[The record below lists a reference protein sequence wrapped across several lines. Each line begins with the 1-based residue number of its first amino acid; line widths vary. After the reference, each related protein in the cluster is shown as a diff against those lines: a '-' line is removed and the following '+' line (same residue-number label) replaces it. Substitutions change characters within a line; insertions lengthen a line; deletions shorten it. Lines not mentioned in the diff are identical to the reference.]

1 MNENKYSNEEI
12 VKAFKSFVSKVIE
25 NAAID
30 YARKIKNKKYNEVS
44 FSESFSEVVSL
55 SNYDNDTFFVE
66 KLCKINLIVSNFNEK
81 DKKIFHLMLNGKD
94 NKQISTIMQSSDK
107 TIKKQKNLIRK
118 KLKEELRKYGF

>member
-1 MNENKYSNEEI
+1 MNENKYSNEEV
-12 VKAFKSFVSKVIE
+12 VKAFKSFISKVIE

-94 NKQISTIMQSSDK
+94 NKQISTIMNLSEK
-107 TIKKQKNLIRK
+107 TIKNKKNLIRK

>member
-1 MNENKYSNEEI
+1 MSENKYSNEEI

-55 SNYDNDTFFVE
+55 SNYDNDTFFIE

-94 NKQISTIMQSSDK
+94 NKQISTIMNLSEK
-107 TIKKQKNLIRK
+107 TIKNKKNLIRK

>member
-94 NKQISTIMQSSDK
+94 NKQISTIMNLSEK
-107 TIKKQKNLIRK
+107 TIKNKKNLIRK

>member
-55 SNYDNDTFFVE
+55 SNYDNDTFFIE

-81 DKKIFHLMLNGKD
+81 DKKIWCFCVGCID
-94 NKQISTIMQSSDK
+94 GGW
-107 TIKKQKNLIRK
+107 NLRMC
-118 KLKEELRKYGF
+118 R

>member
-1 MNENKYSNEEI
+1 MNENKFSNEEV
-12 VKAFKSFVSKVIE
+12 VKAFKSFISKVIE

-30 YARKIKNKKYNEVS
+30 YAPKIKNKKYNEVS

-94 NKQISTIMQSSDK
+94 NKQISTIMNLSEK
-107 TIKKQKNLIRK
+107 TIKNKKNLIRK
-118 KLKEELRKYGF
+118 KLKEELRKNGF

>member
-55 SNYDNDTFFVE
+55 SNYDNDTFFIE

-94 NKQISTIMQSSDK
+94 NKQISTIMNLSEK
-107 TIKKQKNLIRK
+107 TIKNKKNLIRK

>member
-30 YARKIKNKKYNEVS
+30 YARKIKNRKYNEVS

-55 SNYDNDTFFVE
+55 SNYDNDTFFIE

-94 NKQISTIMQSSDK
+94 NKQISTIMNLSEK
-107 TIKKQKNLIRK
+107 TIKNKNNLIRK

>member
-1 MNENKYSNEEI
+1 MNENKYSNEEV
-12 VKAFKSFVSKVIE
+12 VKAFKSFISKVIE

-55 SNYDNDTFFVE
+55 SNYDNDTFFIE

-94 NKQISTIMQSSDK
+94 NKQISTIMNLSEK
-107 TIKKQKNLIRK
+107 TIKNKKNLIRK

>member
-1 MNENKYSNEEI
+1 MIENKYNNEET

-30 YARKIKNKKYNEVS
+30 YARKIKSKKYNEVS

-94 NKQISTIMQSSDK
+94 NKQISIIMNLSEK
-107 TIKKQKNLIRK
+107 TIKNKKNLIRK